1 MSELA
6 WYTFT
11 MLSPRPYNS
20 SSGFTLTEILVVIVI
35 ISILALIGVANFSDT
50 SASARDAE
58 RQTDLK
64 NLQNALETY
73 KNRVGR
79 YPAGCNSNANWS
91 GQLGTSYECSTTRGA
106 ELSTNGT
113 GQYIIGLAP
122 EYISVLP
129 SDSKLKGLNSGYVYR
144 TNIEG
149 TVFKLKAYNTV
160 ESEVVTRYH
169 PLKPCDVR
177 VDQTTPAAGGAPTT
191 ETSRDP
197 TVIGW
202 CSAISDGTSFTYPE
216 TDCNHNTTLFSSTYA
231 VWGGISPLY
240 DGGGNAYGLDVYAAD
255 PLKQI
260 SGTPSQQNIWRFR
273 AITNTTDVI
282 CK

>member
-6 WYTFT
+6 WYTLT
-11 MLSPRPYNS
+11 MPSLRPYNS

-169 PLKPCDVR
+169 PLKPCDVK
-177 VDQTTPAAGGAPTT
+177 VDQNPPPTGAPSTVT
-191 ETSRDP
+191 NRDP
-197 TVIGW
+197 RVIGW
-202 CSAISDGTSFTYPE
+202 CSAISDGTIFTYPQ
-216 TDCNHNTTLFSSTYA
+216 TDCNHNSVFFSSTYA
-231 VWGGISPLY
+231 VWGGIAPLY
-240 DGGGNAYGLDVYAAD
+240 DGGGNAYGLNVYAAD
-255 PLKQI
+255 PLEQI
-260 SGTPSQQNIWRFR
+260 SGNAGQQNIRRFS